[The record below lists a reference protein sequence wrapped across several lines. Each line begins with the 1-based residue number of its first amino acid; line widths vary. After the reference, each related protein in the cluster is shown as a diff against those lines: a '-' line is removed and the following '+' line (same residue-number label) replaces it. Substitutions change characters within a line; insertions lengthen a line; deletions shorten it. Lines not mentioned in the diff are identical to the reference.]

1 MARHRHPPAPG
12 ARPATR
18 DPAAAEGSTVADGT
32 GAGHRPGRGL
42 AGSRYRAAVSG
53 RDPAP
58 GVRPA
63 VPAST
68 TVMASLACR
77 GWSCAAVPVMARGPG
92 TAARSPATGCA
103 HVAARVAAP
112 PWPGGRLTRQHLP
125 RRPGLPGEPGPFRV
139 PASAR
144 QPADVSRGARLVIR
158 AAGTREPAVT
168 AGTVPTGR
176 PSSCRA
182 WEPGRGRRICGRT
195 PVTREGSRR

>member
-12 ARPATR
+12 ASPATR
-18 DPAAAEGSTVADGT
+18 DPACRGRRHRGARDRRRAQARAGPGQLPVPGGGVRAGSCPGRRG
-32 GAGHRPGRGL
+32 GAGQHDRDGQPGLPGL
-42 AGSRYRAAVSG
+42 R
-53 RDPAP
+53 
-58 GVRPA
+58 
-63 VPAST
+63 
-68 TVMASLACR
+68 
-77 GWSCAAVPVMARGPG
+77 AAVPVMTRGHG
-92 TAARSPATGCA
+92 TAARSPAAGCA
-103 HVAARVAAP
+103 HVAAGASAP

-144 QPADVSRGARLVIR
+144 QPADVSRGARQVIR
-158 AAGTREPAVT
+158 ATGTREPAVT